1 MVDALHLSTLR
12 RPRQQPHDYPKL
24 ANRYFQMALSS
35 TIYKVELQVSDLNR
49 HYYQAHSL
57 TVALHPSE
65 TELRMMVR
73 ILVFALNAGEHLE
86 FTKGLS
92 TDEVPDLWEKALTG
106 DVEHWI
112 EVGQPSAKRVKKA
125 CNQSA
130 RVSIY
135 TFSGHSAEVWW
146 QQNRKDFARQCKL
159 RIVNVPPEQL
169 SEISKNVTRS
179 MSLQCTIQDSL
190 VWFGNATHSCEITPD
205 ILQGASQ
212 ETT

>member
-1 MVDALHLSTLR
+1 
-12 RPRQQPHDYPKL
+12 
-24 ANRYFQMALSS
+24 MALSS
-35 TIYKVELQVSDLNR
+35 TIYKVELQVSDLDR
-49 HYYQAHSL
+49 HYYQTHSL

-73 ILVFALNAGEHLE
+73 LLAFALNASEHLE

-146 QQNRKDFARQCKL
+146 QQNRKDFSRQTKL
-159 RIVNVPPEQL
+159 RIVNLPAEQL
-169 SEISKNVTRS
+169 REISNNMMRT
-179 MSLQCTIQDSL
+179 MSLQCTIQEGL
-190 VWFGNATHSCEITPD
+190 IWFGDAGQSCEITPE
-205 ILQGASQ
+205 IMQ
-212 ETT
+212 ESS